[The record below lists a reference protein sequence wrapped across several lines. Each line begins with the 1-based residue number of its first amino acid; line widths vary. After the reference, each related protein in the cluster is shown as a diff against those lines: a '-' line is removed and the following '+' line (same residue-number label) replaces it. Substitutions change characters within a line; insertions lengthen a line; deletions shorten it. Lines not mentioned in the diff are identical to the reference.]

1 MQIFNGAFAGLSRI
15 EVVAHIH
22 LDKVGSDVSG
32 IAKARKDCCH
42 DYRLLF
48 RIWELSLA
56 DSIA

>member
-1 MQIFNGAFAGLSRI
+1 MQIFNGAFAGLGNI

-32 IAKARKDCCH
+32 VAKARKDCCH

-48 RIWELSLA
+48 RISA